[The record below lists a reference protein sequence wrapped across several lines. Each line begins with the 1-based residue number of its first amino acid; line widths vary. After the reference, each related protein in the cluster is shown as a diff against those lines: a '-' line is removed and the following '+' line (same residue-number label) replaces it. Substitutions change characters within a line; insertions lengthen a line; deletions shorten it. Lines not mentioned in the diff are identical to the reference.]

1 MDKQFYIKISD
12 YKKILDTISILQLEV
27 VKLKNQIEVLKRVRE
42 IEQKI
47 IEKNEIVLNEI
58 IKKVES
64 LLKVFSLSEQREEIE
79 KIKEEVESIVSTL
92 REIKESLETKV

>member
-1 MDKQFYIKISD
+1 MDKQFYIRIDD

-27 VKLKNQIEVLKRVRE
+27 VKLKNQIEVLKKVRE

-47 IEKNEIVLNEI
+47 
-58 IKKVES
+58 
-64 LLKVFSLSEQREEIE
+64 IE